1 MINQD
6 VYAKAIITYGV
17 QNQSIVAIEEL
28 SELQKEICK
37 MLRGIGNKDH
47 LTEEIA
53 DVQIMLDQ
61 LKIMYDIYEG
71 DLSLVRIQK
80 IERLKE
86 RLKDEK
92 PSM

>member
-17 QNQSIVAIEEL
+17 EMQSTVAIEEL

-37 MLRGIGNKDH
+37 MLRGIENKDH

-71 DLSLVRIQK
+71 DLSLVKIQK